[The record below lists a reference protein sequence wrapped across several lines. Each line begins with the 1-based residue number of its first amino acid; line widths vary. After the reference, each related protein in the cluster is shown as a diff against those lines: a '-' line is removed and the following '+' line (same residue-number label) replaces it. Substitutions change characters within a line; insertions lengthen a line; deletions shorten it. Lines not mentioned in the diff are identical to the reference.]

1 MAYNADKIQVLE
13 GLEGVRKRPSM
24 YIGDTSVR
32 GLHHLVYEVVDN
44 AIDEVLA
51 GECDKIEVVIHK
63 DESCSVLDNGRGIP
77 VDNHPIYKK
86 PAVEI
91 VLCMLHA
98 GGKFEGSAYKI
109 SGGLHGV
116 GVSVVNGLSQSLEV
130 EVYRD
135 GNCYHQSFKRGKPQ
149 GKLEITGKSKKR
161 GTKVRF
167 LPDKTIF
174 SETIFSFEILSHRLR
189 ELAFLNKGVFI
200 KIDDERDSKSE
211 IFQYKGGIVEFVTLL
226 DEGKT
231 LINKKPIDFEKTSND
246 VVIEVALQYNT
257 DFTTT
262 ILSYVNTIHTEEGG
276 THVAGFKSGLT
287 RVINDYAKKNGL
299 LKEAESLSG
308 DDVREGL
315 TAVISIKVKDPQFE
329 GQTKAK
335 LGNSEVKG
343 IVESAVGDALSEFF
357 EENPAVLRKIVEKSL
372 LAQRARDAARKAR
385 ELVRK
390 KGGLDEFGTLPGKL
404 ADCSEKD
411 PALCELYIVEGDSA
425 GGSAKQGR
433 DRKFQAILPLKGKI
447 LNVEKQRLD
456 VTLKNLEIRA
466 LLTCLGTGIADS
478 EEFDLTKL
486 RYHRVIIMTDADV
499 DGSHIRTLLLTL
511 FYRYLQP
518 LITEGYLYIA
528 RPPLYCIKKSG
539 KDHYAYTEEEK
550 NKLIKEMGERGV
562 TIQRYKGLGEMNP
575 DQLWK
580 TTMNPEER
588 SMAKVVLED
597 ALEAEKIFTILMGD
611 KVEPRKDFIVT
622 HALDV
627 KNLDV

>member
-1 MAYNADKIQVLE
+1 MAYTADKIQVLE

-24 YIGDTSVR
+24 YIGDTSTR

-51 GECDKIEVVIHK
+51 NECDKIEVVIHK

-86 PAVEI
+86 SAVEI
-91 VLCMLHA
+91 VLCTLHA
-98 GGKFEGSAYKI
+98 GGKFEPGAYKI

-116 GVSVVNGLSQSLEV
+116 GVSVVNGLSEWLEV

-135 GNCYHQSFKRGKPQ
+135 GNCYHQSYKRGKPQ

-167 LPDKTIF
+167 LPDPQIF
-174 SETIFSFEILSHRLR
+174 SETIFSFELLSHRLR

-200 KIDDERDSKSE
+200 NINDERDNKSE
-211 IFQYKGGIVEFVTLL
+211 TFQAKGGIIEFVSLL

-231 LINKKPIDFEKTSND
+231 LINKKPIGFEKTKDD
-246 VVIEVALQYNT
+246 VVVEVALQYNT
-257 DFTTT
+257 DFATT

-299 LKEAESLSG
+299 LKESESLSG

-343 IVESAVGDALSEFF
+343 IVESVVGDGLGEFF
-357 EENPAVLRKIVEKSL
+357 EENPSVVRRIIEKSL

-433 DRKFQAILPLKGKI
+433 NRRFQAILPLRGKI

-456 VTLKNLEIRA
+456 IILKNLEIRA

-478 EEFDLTKL
+478 EDFDLSKL

-539 KDHYAYTEEEK
+539 KEHYAYTEEEK
-550 NKLIKEMGERGV
+550 NKMVKEMGERGL
-562 TIQRYKGLGEMNP
+562 TMQRYKGLGEMNP
-575 DQLWK
+575 GQLWQ
-580 TTMNPEER
+580 TTMDPETR
-588 SMAKVVLED
+588 TMAKVVLED
-597 ALEAEKIFTILMGD
+597 AYEAEKIFSILMGD
-611 KVEPRKDFIVT
+611 KVEPRKQFIT
-622 HALDV
+622 SHALEV